1 MKNMTSL
8 DRELGQNIRIMA
20 QVIGDICHRSTL
32 ASATSINLTSN
43 QFTILQILA
52 TGGKFQISDL
62 AKLLNISNAAISKN
76 IDRLELL
83 KLVARKTKPGD
94 RRSLDIIL
102 LQEGFKIL
110 RDYDRIHDTKQGLL
124 LEQFSNPEK
133 AALLDLVK
141 KVVIYTLAG
150 EQDTEL
156 LCLKCGGSCGD
167 TCVIESCKGLCA
179 MPEKKKARHSAE
191 ARQGGP
197 DRGPDVK

>member
-8 DRELGQNIRIMA
+8 DRELGQNIKIMA

-32 ASATSINLTSN
+32 ASATPINLTSN
-43 QFTILQILA
+43 QFTILQVLS
-52 TGGKFQISDL
+52 TGGEFQISDL
-62 AKLLNISNAAISKN
+62 ARLLDISNAAISKN
-76 IDRLELL
+76 IDRLEHLN
-83 KLVARKTKPGD
+83 LVVRQTKPGD

-102 LQEGFKIL
+102 LGEGFKIL
-110 RDYDRIHDTKQGLL
+110 RNYDQIHSTKQELL
-124 LEQFSNPEK
+124 LEQFSDPEK
-133 AALLDLVK
+133 MALLDLVK

-156 LCLKCGGSCGD
+156 LCLQCGGSCGD
-167 TCVIESCKGLCA
+167 NCVIESCKGLCT
-179 MPEKKKARHSAE
+179 MPEKKKARQSAE

>member
-1 MKNMTSL
+1 MTNITSL
-8 DRELGQNIRIMA
+8 DRELGQNIKIMA

-32 ASATSINLTSN
+32 ASATPINLTSN
-43 QFTILQILA
+43 QFTILQILS

-62 AKLLNISNAAISKN
+62 ARLLDISNAAISKN
-76 IDRLELL
+76 IDRLEHL
-83 KLVARKTKPGD
+83 KLVVRQTKPGD

-102 LQEGFKIL
+102 LSEGLKIL
-110 RDYDRIHDTKQGLL
+110 RNYDQIHSTKQELL
-124 LEQFSNPEK
+124 LEQFSDPEK
-133 AALLDLVK
+133 LALLDLVK

-156 LCLKCGGSCGD
+156 LCLQCGGSCGD
-167 TCVIESCKGLCA
+167 NCVIESCKGLCT
-179 MPEKKKARHSAE
+179 MPEKKKARQSAE

>member
-8 DRELGQNIRIMA
+8 DRELGQNIKIMA

-32 ASATSINLTSN
+32 ASATPINLTSN
-43 QFTILQILA
+43 QFTILQILS
-52 TGGKFQISDL
+52 TGGEFQISDL
-62 AKLLNISNAAISKN
+62 ARLLDISNAAISKN
-76 IDRLELL
+76 IDRLEHLN
-83 KLVARKTKPGD
+83 LVVRQTKPGD

-102 LQEGFKIL
+102 LGEGFNIL
-110 RDYDRIHDTKQGLL
+110 RNYDQIHATKQELL
-124 LEQFSNPEK
+124 LEQFSDPEK
-133 AALLDLVK
+133 MALLDLVK

-156 LCLKCGGSCGD
+156 LCLQCGGSCGEN
-167 TCVIESCKGLCA
+167 CVIESCKGLCT
-179 MPEKKKARHSAE
+179 MPAKKKARQSAE

>member
-8 DRELGQNIRIMA
+8 DRELGQNIKIMA

-32 ASATSINLTSN
+32 VSATPINLTSN
-43 QFTILQILA
+43 QFTILQVLS
-52 TGGKFQISDL
+52 TGGDFQISDL
-62 AKLLNISNAAISKN
+62 ARLLDISNAAISKN

-83 KLVARKTKPGD
+83 KLVARQTKPGD

-102 LQEGFKIL
+102 LDGGIEIL
-110 RDYDRIHDTKQGLL
+110 RNYDQIHATKQELL
-124 LEQFSNPEK
+124 LEQFSDPEK
-133 AALLDLVK
+133 RALLDLVK

-156 LCLKCGGSCGD
+156 LCLQCGGSCGD
-167 TCVIESCKGLCA
+167 NCVIESCKGLCA
-179 MPEKKKARHSAE
+179 MPDKKKARQSAE
-191 ARQGGP
+191 ARQGSP